1 VHRPWTGRKLRNI
14 HDPRRMSRWAVQTY
28 RLCGDKT
35 LSVITAY
42 HPCRLSPTTGEQPL
56 TINHQQ
62 QTPIFDNTGK
72 RLEPRQVFIDDIIT
86 LITTL
91 QKDPNHHGILMLDE
105 NESIDD
111 RSGALRKLMS
121 STSLVDTF
129 SHISNSQYNIPTYT
143 RGSKRIDYILTSQN
157 LLPYVKRT

>member
-1 VHRPWTGRKLRNI
+1 MRK
-14 HDPRRMSRWAVQTY
+14 
-28 RLCGDKT
+28 KT

-42 HPCRLSPTTGEQPL
+42 RPCRLSPTTREQPL
-56 TINHQQ
+56 TFNHQQ
-62 QTPIFDNTGK
+62 QTLILDDTGK
-72 RLEPRQVFIDDIIT
+72 RLEPRQVFINELIT

-91 QKDPNHHGILMLDE
+91 QKDPNHHCILMLDV

-129 SHISNSQYNIPTYT
+129 SHISNSQCNIPT
-143 RGSKRIDYILTSQN
+143 
-157 LLPYVKRT
+157 